1 MFYRSHVTRFFKG
14 SKINRLPEPSGPS
27 TVFSRGSTVFSRG
40 SSVFSRG
47 STVFSRGSTVF
58 SRAPPS
64 SPGLHRLLRGSTVFS
79 RGSSVFS
86 RGSSVF
92 SRAPASSPRAPPSSP
107 GAPPSSPG
115 APASSPGAPA
125 SSPRAPPSSPGLH
138 RLLPGLHRLLPGL
151 HRLLPGLQRL
161 LPGLHRLLP
170 GSTVFSPGSSVFTAG
185 SRRFSSNP
193 QMPQKQKTVKAQ
205 QPGAEPEAS
214 GPVVRDR
221 HGALTITVHAKPGSK
236 HSAITDVSVEAVG
249 VSIAAPPTDGEANTE
264 LIRFLAQVLDLKKS
278 HISLHK
284 GSRSRDK
291 LVRVDSSLSVEEVLR
306 RLRGDA
312 RT

>member
-1 MFYRSHVTRFFKG
+1 MKKRRALLQSDAHRST
-14 SKINRLPEPSGPS
+14 INRLPEPSGPS
-27 TVFSRGSTVFSRG
+27 SVLSRGFSVFSRGSSVLSPG
-40 SSVFSRG
+40 SIVSSPSSSVFSRG
-47 STVFSRGSTVF
+47 STVLSPGSIVSSRGSTVL
-58 SRAPPS
+58 SPS
-64 SPGLHRLLRGSTVFS
+64 SRVFS
-79 RGSSVFS
+79 
-86 RGSSVF
+86 
-92 SRAPASSPRAPPSSP
+92 
-107 GAPPSSPG
+107 
-115 APASSPGAPA
+115 
-125 SSPRAPPSSPGLH
+125 
-138 RLLPGLHRLLPGL
+138 
-151 HRLLPGLQRL
+151 
-161 LPGLHRLLP
+161 
-170 GSTVFSPGSSVFTAG
+170 TG

-193 QMPQKQKTVKAQ
+193 PMPQKQKRVKAQ

-236 HSAITDVSVEAVG
+236 HSAITDVSEEAVG

-264 LIRFLAQVLDLKKS
+264 LIRFLAEVLDLKKS

-312 RT
+312 GT

>member
-1 MFYRSHVTRFFKG
+1 MFYRSHVARFLKG
-14 SKINRLPEPSGPS
+14 STINRLPEPSGPS
-27 TVFSRGSTVFSRG
+27 TVLSPSSSVSSRGSTVLSPS
-40 SSVFSRG
+40 SSVSSRG
-47 STVFSRGSTVF
+47 STVLSPSSSLFFQGSTVLSPSSSVSFRGSSLFFPSSTVSSRGSTV
-58 SRAPPS
+58 S
-64 SPGLHRLLRGSTVFS
+64 S
-79 RGSSVFS
+79 
-86 RGSSVF
+86 
-92 SRAPASSPRAPPSSP
+92 AW
-107 GAPPSSPG
+107 
-115 APASSPGAPA
+115 
-125 SSPRAPPSSPGLH
+125 
-138 RLLPGLHRLLPGL
+138 
-151 HRLLPGLQRL
+151 
-161 LPGLHRLLP
+161 
-170 GSTVFSPGSSVFTAG
+170 
-185 SRRFSSNP
+185 SRRFSYNP
-193 QMPQKQKTVKAQ
+193 PMPQKQKSVKAQ

-236 HSAITDVSVEAVG
+236 HSAITDVSEEAVG

-278 HISLHK
+278 HVSLHK

>member
-1 MFYRSHVTRFFKG
+1 MFYRSHVARFLKG
-14 SKINRLPEPSGPS
+14 STINRLPEPSGPPS
-27 TVFSRGSTVFSRG
+27 VFSRGSSVFSPGSIVSSRDSSVSSPSSSVSSRGFSVFSRGSSVSSPSSSVFSRDSSVSSPSSSVFSRGSSVFSRGFSVSSRGSTVLSPGSIVFSRG

-47 STVFSRGSTVF
+47 SIVSSRGSTVLSPGSTVFSRGSTVC
-58 SRAPPS
+58 
-64 SPGLHRLLRGSTVFS
+64 STVFS
-79 RGSSVFS
+79 
-86 RGSSVF
+86 
-92 SRAPASSPRAPPSSP
+92 
-107 GAPPSSPG
+107 
-115 APASSPGAPA
+115 
-125 SSPRAPPSSPGLH
+125 
-138 RLLPGLHRLLPGL
+138 
-151 HRLLPGLQRL
+151 
-161 LPGLHRLLP
+161 
-170 GSTVFSPGSSVFTAG
+170 TG

-193 QMPQKQKTVKAQ
+193 PMPQKQKRVKAQ

-236 HSAITDVSVEAVG
+236 HSAITDVSEEAVG

-264 LIRFLAQVLDLKKS
+264 LIRFLAEVLDLKKS

-312 RT
+312 GT